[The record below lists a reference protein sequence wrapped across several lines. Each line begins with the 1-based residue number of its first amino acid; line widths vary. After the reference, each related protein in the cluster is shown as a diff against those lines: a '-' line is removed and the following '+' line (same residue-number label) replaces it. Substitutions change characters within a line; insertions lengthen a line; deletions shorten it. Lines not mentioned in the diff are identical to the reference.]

1 LEQAHDLDR
10 GKIAWSGSGAALSL
24 WTPQNT
30 LAVEELR
37 PMDFI
42 SSLVI

>member
-1 LEQAHDLDR
+1 MIS
-10 GKIAWSGSGAALSL
+10 IAAQLHGPVAAALSL